1 MHINAIRR
9 AKERSRSA
17 SLEGQL
23 LDSIAE
29 HSNSNRTSGRQS
41 ENNEGAS
48 SEAREAGENGAGTGL
63 EEDCDLGNE
72 GHVDMASYSD
82 YGLSFDMVGK
92 GGANGG
98 EKVGFTDKFRQVG
111 KRNQMH
117 INAFRRDKGRDRH
130 GGDSI
135 VGGLEDSITVQ
146 SGSKVGE
153 RGGGEGV
160 NPSCEKQSSSEAVR
174 MGIDGDVVSG
184 SRGGSASTGSKSD
197 CNERVAVAGESTV
210 GDKDGEQQAGEGDAG
225 GGAGGSA
232 DGGGSQGGHAE
243 PLASI
248 SFRTAAD
255 SLPGTEASASLACT
269 DAVPSLPRME
279 ASAES
284 SSGSLLASSVLP
296 PALLAVLGNKG
307 ETISGKFTA
316 RSAAP
321 PSVCPLPADLG
332 RQVACYVVACLLV
345 CPSREMLS
353 WLPGWQ
359 KSELDTLGGGWERIR
374 SSGRARGFIRAAA
387 AAWGAA
393 IVTVTR
399 VTVGGGGVRVTSRD
413 VSALITALT
422 RGR

>member
-255 SLPGTEASASLACT
+255 SLPRTEASASLACT
-269 DAVPSLPRME
+269 EAVPSLPRME

-307 ETISGKFTA
+307 ETISGKCQQPRRLSVPCRPT
-316 RSAAP
+316 SAARWRAT
-321 PSVCPLPADLG
+321 CGL
-332 RQVACYVVACLLV
+332 
-345 CPSREMLS
+345 PSRVSIERDA
-353 WLPGWQ
+353 
-359 KSELDTLGGGWERIR
+359 ELAARLAEIRAGYAGRWVGEDKIEREGSGVHT
-374 SSGRARGFIRAAA
+374 SSGRSLGSSNCDSNASDCR
-387 AAWGAA
+387 
-393 IVTVTR
+393 
-399 VTVGGGGVRVTSRD
+399 GGGGVRVTSRD